1 MAISVP
7 TRQRPGAMGREKA
20 KLRKVLGRFDLVFFT
35 ASAIVGLDTDAFAA
49 SVGGQ
54 AVLWLGIS
62 LVLFLIPYGMLVAEL
77 GSTFPVEGGPYA
89 WTRMALGRLP
99 GSIAA
104 VLYWLSNPI
113 WVGGTLAA
121 TTIATLN
128 AFVFK
133 KPLGTAAEI
142 LVGLAFVWVCVG
154 LAIVALRI
162 GKWGP
167 NIGTIVKILAVGIFT
182 ALFIAFLVQHGRP
195 AGTVHAG
202 DVKPT
207 VTGFLGV
214 VGVLIFLWVGFELS
228 SGAGEEMRNPRRD
241 VPVMVLQSGVIG
253 AVLYG
258 LVILGIML
266 VIPKAALSNVSGFA
280 DAYNRVAG
288 VLGGAS
294 RGFGYFFAAVIIL
307 TLVGSGSVW
316 LEGADRA
323 QAIAAL
329 DGAAPKWMGRFTSF
343 GTPIAVNIMSG
354 LIGSAFVFFV
364 FLITKGSL
372 ANFFAVMI
380 ALVISLATL
389 CYFFMFPALIVLRR
403 KYPDRPRPY
412 TVPGGMVGAWIAVVL
427 CEIFVVLAGVTL
439 LWPGLIDRILGHSY
453 SIQDNFGVS
462 RVFFEAVTLGT
473 FGAIIV
479 LAVVFWLIG
488 RHDIR
493 SGALTDTDL
502 LDKPLDETRADEEA
516 QPVSGSTEVPER
528 AA

>member
-1 MAISVP
+1 MATITSAP
-7 TRQRPGAMGREKA
+7 AKRGAMAQEKS

-35 ASAIVGLDTDAFAA
+35 ASAIVGLDTVAFAA

-62 LVLFLIPYGMLVAEL
+62 LLLFLIPYGMLVAEL

-121 TTIATLN
+121 TAIATLD
-128 AFVFK
+128 AFVFTK
-133 KPLGTAAEI
+133 HPLGTAAEI

-154 LAIVALRI
+154 LAIIALRI

-167 NIGTIVKILAVGIFT
+167 NMGTIVKILAVGIFT
-182 ALFIAFLVQHGRP
+182 VLFIAFLVQHGRP
-195 AGTVHAG
+195 VGTVHAG
-202 DVKPT
+202 DLKPS

-228 SGAGEEMRNPRRD
+228 SGAGEEMRNPKRD
-241 VPVMVLQSGVIG
+241 VPVMVLQSGAIG

-258 LVILGIML
+258 LVLLGIML

-307 TLVGSGSVW
+307 TLIGSGSVW

-343 GTPIAVNIMSG
+343 GTPIAVNLMSG
-354 LIGSAFVFFV
+354 IIGSAFVFFV

-372 ANFFAVMI
+372 SHFFAVMI

-412 TVPGGMVGAWIAVVL
+412 TVPGGMVGAWIAVIL

-462 RVFFEAVTLGT
+462 RLFFEAVTLGT

-479 LAVVFWLIG
+479 LAVVFWLVG
-488 RHDIR
+488 RHDIKV
-493 SGALTDTDL
+493 GALTDTDL
-502 LDKPLDETRADEEA
+502 LEVPLDEVEQEGAAPTLAERPGEA
-516 QPVSGSTEVPER
+516 
-528 AA
+528 A